1 MIKRQELVED
11 FMNFNLEV
19 SISSNFI
26 SCNALVITNEFLKRV
41 KEKELGDLKLKNIL
55 SLLGTD
61 ILFTSRWYFEVSKEN
76 MYTKRPWVKTN
87 NFIWRSQN
95 VYIQVWPKCIKIL
108 RSLIGGLVCL
118 VCCCLSYLSKIQ
130 SWTSAT

>member
-61 ILFTSRWYFEVSKEN
+61 ILFTSR
-76 MYTKRPWVKTN
+76 
-87 NFIWRSQN
+87 
-95 VYIQVWPKCIKIL
+95 
-108 RSLIGGLVCL
+108 
-118 VCCCLSYLSKIQ
+118 
-130 SWTSAT
+130 